1 MLKNALLKKT
11 MLKSV
16 AAVAVLSMPCFA
28 SAPVD
33 LVYKFASDKPMTVE
47 MVQEMTQDQNVQGQ
61 SMQTSSTTTTRM
73 KTKRVKLNEDGSVLI
88 DNTTESIKFTMSAPG
103 MDMSYDSTNP
113 ADESKLSDPTIASI
127 AGLAGMKVQ
136 LLIAGDGT
144 VLDVPNI
151 GELKAKID
159 AMTDPAA
166 KAGASAMADKSSI
179 IANNEMNY
187 KLMPNEAVEVG
198 DEWSREFIIPFAMG
212 SMTMNFDLTLDA
224 VKSGIA
230 SISIDGTMS
239 MAPIE
244 NQGVTITMTNA
255 LVEGSIK
262 FNIEEGTMDLMDMT
276 TTMDMTGTMAAMPD
290 PILTMTMTQKVK
302 TTRLAD

>member
-28 SAPVD
+28 SAPVE
-33 LVYKFASDKPMTVE
+33 LVYKFATDKPMAIE

-61 SMQTSSTTTTRM
+61 SMQTSSVTTTRV

-88 DNTTESIKFTMSAPG
+88 NNTTESIKFTMSAPG

-187 KLMPNEAVEVG
+187 KLMPSEAVEVG

-244 NQGVTITMTNA
+244 NQGVTITMTSA

-276 TTMDMTGTMAAMPD
+276 TTMEMTGSMAAMPD

-302 TTRLAD
+302 STRLAD

>member
-1 MLKNALLKKT
+1 MIQNLSSIGL
-11 MLKSV
+11 

-33 LVYKFASDKPMTVE
+33 LVYKFATDKPMAIE

-88 DNTTESIKFTMSAPG
+88 NNTTESIKFTMSAPG
-103 MDMSYDSTNP
+103 TDMSYDSTNP
-113 ADESKLSDPTIASI
+113 ADESKLSDPTIASVG
-127 AGLAGMKVQ
+127 GLVGMEVQ

-151 GELKAKID
+151 DDLKGRVD
-159 AMTDPAA
+159 AMTDPAV
-166 KAGASAMADKSSI
+166 KAGAGMMADKSTI
-179 IANNEMNY
+179 IATNEMNY
-187 KLMPNEAVEVG
+187 KLLPSEAVEVG
-198 DEWSREFIIPFAMG
+198 DEWTREFIIPFALG
-212 SMTMNFDLTLDA
+212 SMTMNFDLTLDG
-224 VKSGIA
+224 VKAGIA
-230 SISIDGTMS
+230 SISMAGTMS

-276 TTMDMTGTMAAMPD
+276 TTMDMTGSMAAMPD
-290 PILTMTMTQKVK
+290 PILTMKMTQKVK
-302 TTRLAD
+302 STRLAD